1 MWPRALLG
9 LSTLKRLT
17 EYAPGRGNGGIHVKA
32 WEQASTQGWEQ
43 QRVEEEWRKRK
54 GAYLD
59 CGGGD
64 VDVSGRLS
72 PELGSS

>member
-1 MWPRALLG
+1 M
-9 LSTLKRLT
+9 
-17 EYAPGRGNGGIHVKA
+17 KA

-43 QRVEEEWRKRK
+43 QRVEEKGRRK
-54 GAYLD
+54 GAYLG

-72 PELGSS
+72 PELGSP